1 MAENAIIAGHSTPE
15 VEAFLTQN
23 PVEPHAAARLRSLP
37 PEMQRLVIER
47 GSLQGARD
55 PSAVLISRVR
65 DATIGSVHSMGLG
78 IPAPPRGGMVGIHH
92 GIEMLI
98 TRFSLDARCAQML
111 RMLPRDKQA
120 LAAELPVHEARNPSA
135 FVMAQLQLPHFQVN
149 L

>member
-1 MAENAIIAGHSTPE
+1 MG
-15 VEAFLTQN
+15 
-23 PVEPHAAARLRSLP
+23 
-37 PEMQRLVIER
+37 
-47 GSLQGARD
+47 
-55 PSAVLISRVR
+55 
-65 DATIGSVHSMGLG
+65 GSVHSMGLG
-78 IPAPPRGGMVGIHH
+78 VPAPPPGGMVGIHH

-149 L
+149 LLPGVAMLGSRLSPPHPPVSSMFQVV